1 MIYQR
6 DFEDRVRVGMVGVG
20 MHAYRNIL
28 PALTF
33 LPAELVGVADIDF
46 GLAERTA
53 RQLGVRG
60 YPSATAMYANESLD
74 AVLLCVSPLLHPTL
88 AVEAFQ
94 AGLHVWMEKPAA
106 ATVADV
112 DMMITEQRGLVAVV
126 GYKKA
131 FMPATAKVSELI
143 ESNQLGAVRT
153 ILAVYPISI
162 PHGGREYVD
171 GKNTSAWLANG
182 CHPLSFL
189 VSVAGPV
196 DSVTVHRGR
205 DDSGVLVLRHVNGVL
220 SNLHLALGAPPS
232 QPFERYTVFGDERS
246 VEVENSR
253 RVRFQRGVP
262 FGPATTTFAPPGFD
276 EGAVCWEAQDSL
288 STLECRSD
296 ITQGLYDAL
305 AHFFW
310 CVRAGQ
316 SPTKADLH
324 FARHLAQ
331 LHQAA
336 ISSDG
341 LPINVGDNDDV
352 HRPRVTPPSSLPA
365 RGGAHG
371 LGPP

>member
-6 DFEDRVRVGMVGVG
+6 DFEDRVRVGVVGVG
-20 MHAYRNIL
+20 THAYRNVL

-33 LPAELVGVADIDF
+33 LPAELVAVADVDF
-46 GLAERTA
+46 DRAKHTA
-53 RQLGVRG
+53 RQLGVRA
-60 YPSATAMYANESLD
+60 YPSATIMYASERLD

-112 DMMITEQRGLVAVV
+112 DIMIAEQRGLIAVV
-126 GYKKA
+126 GYKKT

-143 ESNQLGAVRT
+143 ESNQLGAMRT
-153 ILAVYPISI
+153 ILAVYPMSI

-171 GKNTSAWLANG
+171 SKDMSAWLANG

-196 DSVTVHRGR
+196 HDVTVHRGR
-205 DDSGVLVLRHVNGVL
+205 DDSGVLVLRHLNGIL

-232 QPFERYTVFGDERS
+232 QPFERYVVFGDERS
-246 VEVENSR
+246 VEIENSH
-253 RVRFQRGVP
+253 RVLFQRGVP
-262 FGPATTTFAPPGFD
+262 FGPATTTFAPSGLD
-276 EGAVCWEAQDSL
+276 TGAVCWEAQDSL
-288 STLECRSD
+288 STLECRAD
-296 ITQGLYDAL
+296 MTQGLHGGL
-305 AHFFW
+305 AHFFS
-310 CVRAGQ
+310 CVRANRA
-316 SPTKADLH
+316 PVTADLH

-336 ISSDG
+336 IFSNG
-341 LPINVGDNDDV
+341 QPINVGIQQ
-352 HRPRVTPPSSLPA
+352 
-365 RGGAHG
+365 
-371 LGPP
+371 